1 MYHQEKVTD
10 LYGGR
15 CKQRGG
21 CNRDVSSSSLLT
33 CMLGEVMRLQR
44 LPLAELLAAP
54 VAAEPTGGALAGAV
68 LGAGFVAG
76 RAVSVPVRHGA
87 VPLEQHVR
95 GPQRRAARTAAAP
108 HGGAVRQAVSSGS
121 SPRGAQHAGAERADK
136 RRHDAA
142 ATVGLMNNV

>member
-1 MYHQEKVTD
+1 MQATRRMQAV
-10 LYGGR
+10 
-15 CKQRGG
+15 
-21 CNRDVSSSSLLT
+21 RDVSSSSLLT
-33 CMLGEVMRLQR
+33 CMLGEVVRLQR

-95 GPQRRAARTAAAP
+95 GPRRRAARAAAAP
-108 HGGAVRQAVSSGS
+108 HGASVRQAVSSGS
-121 SPRGAQHAGAERADK
+121 GPRGARRAGTERADE

-142 ATVGLMNNV
+142 ATVGLVNNV